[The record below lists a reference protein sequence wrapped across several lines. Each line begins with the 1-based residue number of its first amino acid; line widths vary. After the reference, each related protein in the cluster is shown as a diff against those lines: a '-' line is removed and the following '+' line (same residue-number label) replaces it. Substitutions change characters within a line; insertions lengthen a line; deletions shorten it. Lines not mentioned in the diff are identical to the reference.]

1 MVKLGTHE
9 AKDAAMKRVLAGI
22 GIVALVGVIGI
33 GTAKALMGGEAP
45 HAAAEAMHGA
55 ADAHSA
61 PAAHET
67 ADAHAVP
74 DKEEKS
80 ILSHLLPGKDG
91 AHWDYEGANGP
102 ENWGKM
108 AEANK
113 ACASGQ
119 EQSPIDLT
127 GGVDAEVS
135 NIALHW
141 NPSAWSVVNNGHTI
155 QVEGKDGG
163 YATIDGERFELIQF
177 HFHTPSEHTID
188 GRNYP
193 MEVHFVHKNAEGRL
207 AVIGVLMMPG
217 GENPLFSNIMEKAPK
232 EEASASLGVIEQR
245 GMIAPIDGVYRY
257 QGSLTTPPCSETV
270 LWTVLSTPI
279 LVSQKDVEA
288 FQALFPMNARPI
300 QPVNRRYVLRD

>member
-1 MVKLGTHE
+1 
-9 AKDAAMKRVLAGI
+9 MKRVLAGI
-22 GIVALVGVIGI
+22 GIVALVAVIGI
-33 GTAKALMGGEAP
+33 GTAKALMSGEAP
-45 HAAAEAMHGA
+45 HAAAEAKHE
-55 ADAHSA
+55 A

-67 ADAHAVP
+67 ADAHAAP
-74 DKEEKS
+74 EAENKS
-80 ILSHLLPGKDG
+80 ILSQLIPGKDG
-91 AHWDYEGANGP
+91 AHWGYEGAAGP
-102 ENWGKM
+102 ENWGKI

-113 ACASGQ
+113 ACASGL

-141 NPSAWSVVNNGHTI
+141 KPGAWNVVNNGHTL

-163 YATIDGERFELIQF
+163 YATIDGERFDLVQF

-217 GENPLFSNIMEKAPK
+217 GENPLFSTIMEKAPK
-232 EEASASLGVIEQR
+232 EEGSASVGMIEQR

>member
-1 MVKLGTHE
+1 
-9 AKDAAMKRVLAGI
+9 MKRILAGV
-22 GIVALVGVIGI
+22 GLVTLVAIVGL
-33 GTAKALMGGEAP
+33 GTAKALMSGSAP
-45 HAAAEAMHGA
+45 HANVPVKPDAKPEAGHGGTESKGHAGLDPKAAV
-55 ADAHSA
+55 SA
-61 PAAHET
+61 L
-67 ADAHAVP
+67 
-74 DKEEKS
+74 
-80 ILSHLLPGKDG
+80 IPGKEG
-91 AHWDYEGANGP
+91 AHWAYEGAGGP
-102 ENWGKM
+102 QAWGSLN
-108 AEANK
+108 EANK

-141 NPSAWSVVNNGHTI
+141 KPGNWNVINNGHTI

-163 YATIDGERFELIQF
+163 YATIDGERFDLLQF

-188 GRNYP
+188 GHNYP

-217 GENPLFSNIMEKAPK
+217 GDNPLFTTIMDKAPK
-232 EEASASLGVIEQR
+232 EEGSVSAGMVEQR
-245 GMIAPIDGVYRY
+245 GLIAPINGMYRY

-279 LVSQKDVEA
+279 LVSQEDVA
-288 FQALFPMNARPI
+288 RFQALFPTNARPV
-300 QPVNRRYVLRD
+300 QPINRRYVLRD

>member
-33 GTAKALMGGEAP
+33 GTAKALMSGEAP
-45 HAAAEAMHGA
+45 HAAAEAKHDA

-80 ILSHLLPGKDG
+80 ILLHLLPGKDG

-232 EEASASLGVIEQR
+232 EEGTASLGVIEQR

>member
-1 MVKLGTHE
+1 
-9 AKDAAMKRVLAGI
+9 MKRVLAGV
-22 GIVALVGVIGI
+22 GIVALVAVIGI
-33 GTAKALMGGEAP
+33 GTAKALMSGEAP
-45 HAAAEAMHGA
+45 HATAEAKHGE
-55 ADAHSA
+55 ADAHGT
-61 PAAHET
+61 PVAHET
-67 ADAHAVP
+67 ADAHAAP
-74 DKEEKS
+74 EGEKKS
-80 ILSHLLPGKDG
+80 ILAQLIPGKEG
-91 AHWDYEGANGP
+91 AHWDYEGSNGP

-141 NPSAWSVVNNGHTI
+141 KPGDWSVLNNGHTI

-163 YATIDGERFELIQF
+163 YATIDGERFDLIQF

-217 GENPLFSNIMEKAPK
+217 GENPLFSTIMEKAPK
-232 EEASASLGVIEQR
+232 DEGTASVGMIEQR

>member
-1 MVKLGTHE
+1 
-9 AKDAAMKRVLAGI
+9 MKRVLAGI
-22 GIVALVGVIGI
+22 GIVTLVAVIGV
-33 GTAKALMGGEAP
+33 GTAKALMSGEAP
-45 HAAAEAMHGA
+45 HAAAEAKHDT
-55 ADAHSA
+55 ADAHAA
-61 PAAHET
+61 PAAHESK
-67 ADAHAVP
+67 DAHAAP
-74 DKEEKS
+74 EGEKKS
-80 ILSHLLPGKDG
+80 ILSNLIPGKDG
-91 AHWDYEGANGP
+91 AHWGYEGSTGP
-102 ENWGKM
+102 ENWGKI

-113 ACASGQ
+113 ACASGL

-141 NPSAWSVVNNGHTI
+141 KPAAWNVVNNGHTI

-163 YATIDGERFELIQF
+163 YATIDGERFDLVQF

-217 GENPLFSNIMEKAPK
+217 GENSLFSTIMEKAPK
-232 EEASASLGVIEQR
+232 EEGSASVGMIEQR

>member
-1 MVKLGTHE
+1 
-9 AKDAAMKRVLAGI
+9 MKRVLAGI

-33 GTAKALMGGEAP
+33 GTAKALMSGEAP
-45 HAAAEAMHGA
+45 HAAAEAKHDA

-67 ADAHAVP
+67 ADAHAAP
-74 DKEEKS
+74 EKEEKS
-80 ILSHLLPGKDG
+80 ILSHLLPGKEG

-141 NPSAWSVVNNGHTI
+141 NPGDWSVVNNGHTI

-163 YATIDGERFELIQF
+163 YATIDGERFDLIQF

-217 GENPLFSNIMEKAPK
+217 GENPLFSTIMEKAPK
-232 EEASASLGVIEQR
+232 DEGSASLGMIEQR

>member
-1 MVKLGTHE
+1 MVKLGANK

-22 GIVALVGVIGI
+22 GIVALVGGIGI
-33 GTAKALMGGEAP
+33 GTAKALMSGEAP
-45 HAAAEAMHGA
+45 HAAAEAKHDA

-67 ADAHAVP
+67 ADAHAAP
-74 DKEEKS
+74 EKEEKS
-80 ILSHLLPGKDG
+80 ILSHLLPGKEG

-141 NPSAWSVVNNGHTI
+141 NPGDWSVVNNGHTI

-163 YATIDGERFELIQF
+163 YATIDGERFDLIQF

-217 GENPLFSNIMEKAPK
+217 GENPLFSTIMEKAPK
-232 EEASASLGVIEQR
+232 EEGSASLGMIEQR

>member
-1 MVKLGTHE
+1 
-9 AKDAAMKRVLAGI
+9 MKRVLAGV
-22 GIVALVGVIGI
+22 GIVALVAVIGI
-33 GTAKALMGGEAP
+33 GTAKALMSGEAP
-45 HAAAEAMHGA
+45 HAAAEAKHESAGA
-55 ADAHSA
+55 HAA

-67 ADAHAVP
+67 VDAHATAEGE
-74 DKEEKS
+74 KKS
-80 ILSHLLPGKDG
+80 ILSNLIPGKDG
-91 AHWDYEGANGP
+91 AHWGYEGSSGP
-102 ENWGKM
+102 ENWGKI

-113 ACASGQ
+113 ACASGL

-141 NPSAWSVVNNGHTI
+141 KPAAWNVVKNGHTI

-163 YATIDGERFELIQF
+163 YATIDGERFDLLQF

-193 MEVHFVHKNAEGRL
+193 MEVHFVHKNADGRL

-217 GENPLFSNIMEKAPK
+217 GENSLFSTIMEKAPK
-232 EEASASLGVIEQR
+232 EEGSASVGMIEQR
-245 GMIAPIDGVYRY
+245 GMIAPIDGIYRY

>member
-1 MVKLGTHE
+1 MVKLGANK
-9 AKDAAMKRVLAGI
+9 AKDGAMKRVLAGI

-33 GTAKALMGGEAP
+33 GTAKALMSGEAP
-45 HAAAEAMHGA
+45 HAAAETKHDA

-67 ADAHAVP
+67 ADTHAAP
-74 DKEEKS
+74 EKEEKS
-80 ILSHLLPGKDG
+80 ILSHLLPGKEG

-141 NPSAWSVVNNGHTI
+141 NPGDWSVVNNGHTI

-163 YATIDGERFELIQF
+163 YATIDGERFDLIQF

-217 GENPLFSNIMEKAPK
+217 GENPLFSTIMEKAPK
-232 EEASASLGVIEQR
+232 EEGSASVGMIEQR

>member
-1 MVKLGTHE
+1 MIFASDSADTDSAAVE
-9 AKDAAMKRVLAGI
+9 ASVSEDGELLLSFSLPGGLATGGARLRVPILANGAPLI
-22 GIVALVGVIGI
+22 DVAVGLYGESEAFFE
-33 GTAKALMGGEAP
+33 GTA
-45 HAAAEAMHGA
+45 
-55 ADAHSA
+55 ADPEGLLERA
-61 PAAHET
+61 PAA
-67 ADAHAVP
+67 
-74 DKEEKS
+74 
-80 ILSHLLPGKDG
+80 
-91 AHWDYEGANGP
+91 
-102 ENWGKM
+102 
-108 AEANK
+108 
-113 ACASGQ
+113 
-119 EQSPIDLT
+119 
-127 GGVDAEVS
+127 
-135 NIALHW
+135 W
-141 NPSAWSVVNNGHTI
+141 NVLNNGHTI

-163 YATIDGERFELIQF
+163 YATIDGERFDLLQF

-217 GENPLFSNIMEKAPK
+217 GENSLFSTIMEKAPK
-232 EEASASLGVIEQR
+232 EEGSASVGMIEQR

>member
-232 EEASASLGVIEQR
+232 EEGSASLGVIEQR

>member
-1 MVKLGTHE
+1 
-9 AKDAAMKRVLAGI
+9 MKRVLAGI
-22 GIVALVGVIGI
+22 GIVALVAVIGV
-33 GTAKALMGGEAP
+33 GTAKALMSGEAP
-45 HAAAEAMHGA
+45 HAAAEAKHE
-55 ADAHSA
+55 A
-61 PAAHET
+61 PAAHDT
-67 ADAHAVP
+67 ADAHAAAEGE
-74 DKEEKS
+74 KKS
-80 ILSHLLPGKDG
+80 ILSKLIPGKGG
-91 AHWDYEGANGP
+91 AHWGYEGSTGP
-102 ENWGKM
+102 DNWGQI

-113 ACASGQ
+113 ACASGL

-141 NPSAWSVVNNGHTI
+141 KPSAWNVLNNGHTI

-163 YATIDGERFELIQF
+163 YATIDGERFDLLQF

-217 GENPLFSNIMEKAPK
+217 GENSLFSTIMEKAPK
-232 EEASASLGVIEQR
+232 EEGSVSVGMIEQR
-245 GMIAPIDGVYRY
+245 GMIAPINGIYRY

>member
-1 MVKLGTHE
+1 
-9 AKDAAMKRVLAGI
+9 MKRVLAGV
-22 GIVALVGVIGI
+22 GIVALVAVIGI
-33 GTAKALMGGEAP
+33 GTAKALMSGEAP
-45 HAAAEAMHGA
+45 HATAEAKHGA
-55 ADAHSA
+55 ADAHGA
-61 PAAHET
+61 PAANET
-67 ADAHAVP
+67 ADAHAAP
-74 DKEEKS
+74 QKEEKS
-80 ILSHLLPGKDG
+80 ILSHLLPSKEG
-91 AHWDYEGANGP
+91 AHWDYEGSNGP

-108 AEANK
+108 AEANQ

-141 NPSAWSVVNNGHTI
+141 KAGDWNVLNNGHTI

-163 YATIDGERFELIQF
+163 YATIDGERFDLIQF

-217 GENPLFSNIMEKAPK
+217 GENPLFSTIMEKAPK
-232 EEASASLGVIEQR
+232 EEGTASVGLIEQR

>member
-1 MVKLGTHE
+1 
-9 AKDAAMKRVLAGI
+9 MKRVLAGV
-22 GIVALVGVIGI
+22 GIVALVAVIGI
-33 GTAKALMGGEAP
+33 GTAKALMSGEAP
-45 HAAAEAMHGA
+45 HAAAEAKHE
-55 ADAHSA
+55 A

-67 ADAHAVP
+67 ADAHAAP
-74 DKEEKS
+74 EAENKS
-80 ILSHLLPGKDG
+80 ILSKLIPGKDG
-91 AHWDYEGANGP
+91 AHWGYEGSTGP
-102 ENWGKM
+102 ENWGKI

-113 ACASGQ
+113 ACASGL

-141 NPSAWSVVNNGHTI
+141 KPGAWNVLNNGHTL

-163 YATIDGERFELIQF
+163 YATIDGERFDLVQF

-217 GENPLFSNIMEKAPK
+217 GENSLFSTIMEKAPK
-232 EEASASLGVIEQR
+232 EEGSASVGMIEQR

>member
-33 GTAKALMGGEAP
+33 GTAKALMSGEAP
-45 HAAAEAMHGA
+45 HAAAEARHDA

-80 ILSHLLPGKDG
+80 ILLHLLPGKDG

-232 EEASASLGVIEQR
+232 EEGTASLGVIEQR

>member
-45 HAAAEAMHGA
+45 HATAEAMHGA

-232 EEASASLGVIEQR
+232 EEGSASLGVIEQR

>member
-1 MVKLGTHE
+1 MVKLGANK

-33 GTAKALMGGEAP
+33 GTAKALMSGEAP
-45 HAAAEAMHGA
+45 HAAAEAKHDA

-67 ADAHAVP
+67 ADAHAAP
-74 DKEEKS
+74 EKEEKS
-80 ILSHLLPGKDG
+80 ILSHLLPGKEG

-141 NPSAWSVVNNGHTI
+141 NPGDWSVVNNGHTI

-163 YATIDGERFELIQF
+163 YATIDGERFDLIQF

-217 GENPLFSNIMEKAPK
+217 GENPLFSTIMEKAPK
-232 EEASASLGVIEQR
+232 EEGSASLGMIEQR

>member
-33 GTAKALMGGEAP
+33 GTAKALMSGEAP
-45 HAAAEAMHGA
+45 HAAAEARHDA

-67 ADAHAVP
+67 GDAHAVS

-232 EEASASLGVIEQR
+232 EEGTASLGVIEQR

>member
-1 MVKLGTHE
+1 
-9 AKDAAMKRVLAGI
+9 MKRVLAGV
-22 GIVALVGVIGI
+22 GIVALVAIIGI
-33 GTAKALMGGEAP
+33 GTAKALMSGEAP
-45 HAAAEAMHGA
+45 HAAAEAKHDA
-55 ADAHSA
+55 AEAHTA
-61 PAAHET
+61 PAAHES
-67 ADAHAVP
+67 ADAHAAP
-74 DKEEKS
+74 EKEEKS

-102 ENWGKM
+102 EHWGKM

-141 NPSAWSVVNNGHTI
+141 KAGDWNVIHNGHTI

-163 YATIDGERFELIQF
+163 YATIDGERFDLIQF

-193 MEVHFVHKNAEGRL
+193 MEAHFVHKNAEGRL

-217 GENPLFSNIMEKAPK
+217 GENPLFSTIMEKAPK
-232 EEASASLGVIEQR
+232 EEGSTSVGMIEQR

-288 FQALFPMNARPI
+288 FQSLFPMNARPI